1 MKRFEPWYR
10 FATSVLVPPI
20 YLWFNWRME
29 GLDQVPKEGP
39 VLVAANHVS
48 YLDPLGHGY
57 FLLKAG
63 RRPRFLAKIE
73 LYKNPLVRRVLEGAS
88 QIPVRRGSGDHAPVE
103 AALESLAEDQVVVVY
118 PESTVTRNEDFSPMR
133 AKTGI
138 ARLSLAA
145 RVPVLPVAIWGSQ
158 HVWQRSGARSLTFGR
173 PIWVKA
179 GTPIDFSEYDDDPD
193 DRRAVEAVTERVM
206 DELSILVEDLRSRYP
221 KRWS

>member
-10 FATSVLVPPI
+10 FATSTLVPPI

-29 GLDQVPKEGP
+29 GLEQVPQEGP

-63 RRPRFLAKIE
+63 RRPRFLTKIE

-103 AALESLAEDQVVVVY
+103 EALKSLAEDQVVVVY

-133 AKTGI
+133 GKTGI

-206 DELSILVEDLRSRYP
+206 DELSILVDDLRSRYP